1 MTVPHYNRVGSILDL
16 KNQRQR
22 DATVGKNPIL
32 YAQVDFLEKK
42 KKKNYGP
49 PLCVFF
55 FFFFFFRNFNEKC
68 PNLTESL
75 PYNSGT
81 TQNDFWIKET
91 DKRAQNGDK
100 KRPKT
105 L

>member
-1 MTVPHYNRVGSILDL
+1 MQQWGS
-16 KNQRQR
+16 
-22 DATVGKNPIL
+22 NPTL
-32 YAQVDFLEKK
+32 YAPVDFWKK
-42 KKKNYGP
+42 IYGP

-55 FFFFFFRNFNEKC
+55 FFFFFFIFFETSTKTSRYLVNSF
-68 PNLTESL
+68 S
-75 PYNSGT
+75 YNSGT
-81 TQNDFWIKET
+81 SQNDFWIKET